1 MMGVVHWTEFY
12 RKFQPFCAMARQY
25 GFFNKEVDEMEQ
37 AFWDSCP
44 LPHSYKPDKRKK
56 KVKTNVS
63 NF

>member
-1 MMGVVHWTEFY
+1 
-12 RKFQPFCAMARQY
+12 MARQY

-56 KVKTNVS
+56 VKTNVS